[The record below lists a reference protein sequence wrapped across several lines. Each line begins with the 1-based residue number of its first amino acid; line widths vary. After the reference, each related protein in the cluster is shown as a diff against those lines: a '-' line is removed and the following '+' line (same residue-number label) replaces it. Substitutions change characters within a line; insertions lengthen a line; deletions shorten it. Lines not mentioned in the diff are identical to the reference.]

1 MLVSGQGGLS
11 EPAVPSIPGID
22 SFEGTTF
29 HSARWNHEHDLT
41 GERVAVIGTGASAI
55 QFVPEIQPH
64 VGRMHVFQR
73 TAPWV
78 MPHGRRSLTT
88 TERRIYRRLPQA
100 QLAMRAA
107 IYWARETLVMM
118 FRHPRLGK
126 RVERLALRHMRSQV
140 KDAELRRKLTPEFSI
155 GCKRILPSNEW
166 YPALTKP
173 NVDVVTDAISEVRPH
188 SIVTSDGEEREV
200 DTIVYGTGFHVTD
213 LPIADKIRGR
223 GGRSLAEEWRG
234 SPQAYLGTTVS
245 GFPNLFL
252 MVGPN
257 TALGHSSIIFIIE
270 SQINYIADAVRT
282 MRRRG
287 AASVDVRPEVQQ
299 SYNAELERMTKG
311 TVWVTGGC
319 SSYYI
324 DRNGHNSVTLADVH
338 LALPAAHAALRR
350 GGVLGGHRPALGAG
364 GSRRGSGAGLGADA
378 HRQRLCT
385 CSAYG
390 RLTAHALGEPTPE
403 TSEAPPYRA
412 GPRRDL
418 DLSRK

>member
-1 MLVSGQGGLS
+1 M
-11 EPAVPSIPGID
+11 
-22 SFEGTTF
+22 
-29 HSARWNHEHDLT
+29 
-41 GERVAVIGTGASAI
+41 
-55 QFVPEIQPH
+55 
-64 VGRMHVFQR
+64 FQR

-140 KDAELRRKLTPEFSI
+140 KDPELRRKLTPEFTI

-173 NVDVVTDAISEVRPH
+173 NVDVVTDAIREVRPH

-234 SPQAYLGTTVS
+234 SPRAYLGTTVS

-257 TALGHSSIIFIIE
+257 TAQGHTSIIFIHRV
-270 SQINYIADAVRT
+270 ADRT
-282 MRRRG
+282 TSPTRCAPCAG
-287 AASVDVRPEVQQ
+287 AAPPRSTCGPRSQQ
-299 SYNAELERMTKG
+299 SYNAELERLTKG

-324 DRNGHNSVTLADVH
+324 DRNGRNSVIWPTFTWPFRRRTRRFDEAAYSVDTAPRSAPEV
-338 LALPAAHAALRR
+338 PAAA
-350 GGVLGGHRPALGAG
+350 PAQA
-364 GSRRGSGAGLGADA
+364 
-378 HRQRLCT
+378 
-385 CSAYG
+385 
-390 RLTAHALGEPTPE
+390 
-403 TSEAPPYRA
+403 
-412 GPRRDL
+412 
-418 DLSRK
+418 